1 MSSINLE
8 KSIEKHVKGS
18 QPAPV
23 HLWDPPFCGDLDIHI
38 NSKGQWFYQK
48 SEITRDR
55 LIRLFSNILKK
66 EGGKY
71 FLVTPVEKVGI
82 KVDDVPFIANEIF
95 ISKLGNENII
105 KFETN
110 VGDSVTLDKLDQFFI
125 NFNNETGEPNPYV
138 RVRQNLFA
146 KIDRKCFYRLIDLCS
161 NENYEQKSWFGFRSS
176 KTFFPITE
184 TSALDL

>member
-1 MSSINLE
+1 MSSIDLE
-8 KSIEKHVKGS
+8 NSIKKHIKGS

-23 HLWDPPFCGDLDIHI
+23 HLWNPPFCGDLDIHI

-48 SEITRDR
+48 SEITRER

-66 EGGKY
+66 EGKKY

-82 KVDDVPFIANEIF
+82 KVDDVPFIADEIF
-95 ISKLGNENII
+95 FTKPVEENLV
-105 KFETN
+105 KFKTN
-110 VGDSVTLDKLDQFFI
+110 VGDWVTLDELNKLYIGFKK
-125 NFNNETGEPNPYV
+125 ETGEPNPYV
-138 RVRQNLFA
+138 RVRANLYA

-161 NENYEQKSWFGFRSS
+161 NEKYKQTSWFGFRSN

-184 TSALDL
+184 TLNIDP

>member
-1 MSSINLE
+1 MSSIDLE
-8 KSIEKHVKGS
+8 NSIKKHIKGS

-23 HLWDPPFCGDLDIHI
+23 HLWNPPFCGDLDIHI

-48 SEITRDR
+48 SEITRER

-66 EGGKY
+66 EGEKY

-82 KVDDVPFIANEIF
+82 TVDDVPFIANEIF
-95 ISKLGNENII
+95 ITSVVKENLI
-105 KFETN
+105 KFQTN
-110 VGDSVTLDKLDQFFI
+110 VGDFVTLDELDKFYISFKK
-125 NFNNETGEPNPYV
+125 ETGEPNPYV
-138 RVRQNLFA
+138 RVRENLFA

-161 NENYEQKSWFGFRSS
+161 NEKYKKQSYFGFWSN

-184 TSALDL
+184 SLNIDF